1 MNSQA
6 LRQSQAT
13 PRCTWPSLLLLC
25 VVAATSFSGCAEGA
39 EDPPEASAHV
49 VGQVEAD
56 SEGVDEAK
64 DVSAASESDD
74 AATSLPEDRAS
85 DVVGATTEEAS
96 DADGGEPTG
105 VTDAAEPDEVSDI
118 IGDSSEV
125 VDGPADPCA
134 AHQLGQATWVDIVE
148 PSSWNT
154 HPDRVPFNQ
163 HMTYQDDVGTT
174 MTIQWATTL
183 ADPEIYTPRVWI
195 APLDQA
201 TVEGESPSMRWSEA
215 GVWTG
220 VGEVYRESLLGV
232 VLGETDW
239 VTWTVT
245 VTCLTPNTTYAY
257 RVGSW
262 ESVDAET
269 GTIIAPDLSS
279 VGTFTTGKPA
289 GEKGAFEVLFAGD
302 SRGGTDKI
310 RKEMAH
316 LRELPT
322 DFWCFNGD
330 MSNGGTQPEWSD
342 WMDAMGPILNSRPLM
357 AVQGN
362 HEVFAN
368 VYYAQFAFPVMPGLE
383 PELVEHAWAYT
394 YGNAHFIGL
403 DSNTEEMVA
412 AQVPWLEAHLAT
424 VSADPDIDWIFA
436 MMHHAPYSACTV
448 HGSTSRLQ
456 NHWVPLF
463 EAYGV
468 DFVFSGHDHNYE
480 RTHPV
485 AEQEVTTPDKGVIYV
500 VAGAFG
506 APAYQNGSDWW
517 TAVSVHGDVGNYVRV
532 QIDGKHLELTAYS
545 LDGTQVL
552 DTLVMDK

>member
-1 MNSQA
+1 
-6 LRQSQAT
+6 
-13 PRCTWPSLLLLC
+13 
-25 VVAATSFSGCAEGA
+25 
-39 EDPPEASAHV
+39 
-49 VGQVEAD
+49 
-56 SEGVDEAK
+56 
-64 DVSAASESDD
+64 
-74 AATSLPEDRAS
+74 
-85 DVVGATTEEAS
+85 
-96 DADGGEPTG
+96 
-105 VTDAAEPDEVSDI
+105 
-118 IGDSSEV
+118 
-125 VDGPADPCA
+125 
-134 AHQLGQATWVDIVE
+134 
-148 PSSWNT
+148 
-154 HPDRVPFNQ
+154 
-163 HMTYQDDVGTT
+163 
-174 MTIQWATTL
+174 
-183 ADPEIYTPRVWI
+183 
-195 APLDQA
+195 
-201 TVEGESPSMRWSEA
+201 
-215 GVWTG
+215 
-220 VGEVYRESLLGV
+220 
-232 VLGETDW
+232 
-239 VTWTVT
+239 
-245 VTCLTPNTTYAY
+245 AY

-456 NHWVPLF
+456 NRWVPLF

-500 VAGAFG
+500 
-506 APAYQNGSDWW
+506 
-517 TAVSVHGDVGNYVRV
+517 
-532 QIDGKHLELTAYS
+532 
-545 LDGTQVL
+545 
-552 DTLVMDK
+552 